1 MTTEEIANK
10 IIERIKLAHQ
20 DPVDE
25 NIQKVLESTKY
36 LFDMDKKFDK
46 ELIKLLRKAHISIIW
61 ANVNDE
67 VSGNSNC
74 YLKYK
79 KMAFEI
85 KL

>member
-36 LFDMDKKFDK
+36 LDTNNL
-46 ELIKLLRKAHISIIW
+46 LI
-61 ANVNDE
+61 
-67 VSGNSNC
+67 
-74 YLKYK
+74 
-79 KMAFEI
+79 
-85 KL
+85 